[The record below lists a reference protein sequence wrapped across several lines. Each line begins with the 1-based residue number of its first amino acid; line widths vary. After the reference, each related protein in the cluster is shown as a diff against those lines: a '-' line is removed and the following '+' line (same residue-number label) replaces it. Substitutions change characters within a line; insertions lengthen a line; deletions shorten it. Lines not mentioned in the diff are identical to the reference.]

1 MSETEKVNI
10 LLVDDRPE
18 NLMALEASLEDL
30 DLNIV
35 KATSGNEALSLM
47 LENDFALVLLDVQ
60 MPDMNGFETAEVMRE
75 SEGTKNIPI
84 IFVTAISKDQKY
96 VFKGYDT
103 GAVDYLFKPLDP
115 EILKS
120 KAKVFINL
128 HKQKKALEN
137 AALELKKAI
146 ENQKKVN
153 KALQLEII
161 ERKQAEGKLRE
172 SEEKYRAIFEN
183 IQDVYYEA
191 NLDGVILEVSPSI
204 ESISQY
210 KRDELIGKS
219 LYDLYTNPDE
229 RDELIKII
237 LAKGKVSDFEVNLTD
252 KDGSQ
257 NPCSVTV
264 VLVRDEQEN
273 PLKLIGS
280 MRDLRERK
288 QAEQEKM
295 KFEAQLQQSQKLE
308 SVGILAGGI
317 AHDFNNL
324 LAIIMGN
331 ISMTKDDVKPECGVT
346 DFLNEAEKASLLA
359 QNLTKQLITFSKG
372 GAPVKKISYI
382 SNLIEKA
389 TYFALSGSNVG
400 CEFIMPDDLW
410 PVEIDEGQIRHVI
423 NNVVINAVQA
433 MPQGGTI
440 EVCTENF
447 MINADKGSEMLSL
460 QDGTYVKI
468 SFRDQGVG
476 ISDKDLPLIFDPY
489 YSSKERG
496 TQKGMG
502 LGLATSYSIIKQHNG
517 EITAESKLGV
527 GTTINIYLPASEIK
541 VPVKKKLE
549 EKALT
554 GKGKI
559 LVMDDEEMIRK
570 MLSQMVSRLGYE
582 AAFSKEGAETIEI
595 YKKAKESGEPF
606 DAVLLDLTVRGGMGG
621 KDAIEKLIEIDPEV
635 KAVVSSG
642 HSDDPVM
649 TDFRAYGFKGAMN
662 KPFGKNELS
671 KMLNKVIMEGNT

>member
-1 MSETEKVNI
+1 MIATEKVNI

-96 VFKGYDT
+96 VFKGYDM

-252 KDGSQ
+252 KDGTQ

-264 VLVRDEQEN
+264 VLVRDEQGD

-331 ISMTKDDVKPECGVT
+331 ISMTKDDVKPEYGVT

-400 CEFIMPDDLW
+400 CEFNMPDDLW

-582 AAFSKEGAETIEI
+582 AAFSKEGAEAIEI

-606 DAVLLDLTVRGGMGG
+606 DAVLLDLTVRGGMGS

-635 KAVVSSG
+635 KGVVSSG

>member
-1 MSETEKVNI
+1 
-10 LLVDDRPE
+10 
-18 NLMALEASLEDL
+18 
-30 DLNIV
+30 
-35 KATSGNEALSLM
+35 
-47 LENDFALVLLDVQ
+47 
-60 MPDMNGFETAEVMRE
+60 
-75 SEGTKNIPI
+75 
-84 IFVTAISKDQKY
+84 
-96 VFKGYDT
+96 
-103 GAVDYLFKPLDP
+103 
-115 EILKS
+115 
-120 KAKVFINL
+120 
-128 HKQKKALEN
+128 
-137 AALELKKAI
+137 
-146 ENQKKVN
+146 
-153 KALQLEII
+153 
-161 ERKQAEGKLRE
+161 
-172 SEEKYRAIFEN
+172 
-183 IQDVYYEA
+183 
-191 NLDGVILEVSPSI
+191 
-204 ESISQY
+204 
-210 KRDELIGKS
+210 
-219 LYDLYTNPDE
+219 
-229 RDELIKII
+229 
-237 LAKGKVSDFEVNLTD
+237 
-252 KDGSQ
+252 
-257 NPCSVTV
+257 
-264 VLVRDEQEN
+264 
-273 PLKLIGS
+273 
-280 MRDLRERK
+280 
-288 QAEQEKM
+288 
-295 KFEAQLQQSQKLE
+295 
-308 SVGILAGGI
+308 
-317 AHDFNNL
+317 
-324 LAIIMGN
+324 
-331 ISMTKDDVKPECGVT
+331 
-346 DFLNEAEKASLLA
+346 
-359 QNLTKQLITFSKG
+359 
-372 GAPVKKISYI
+372 
-382 SNLIEKA
+382 
-389 TYFALSGSNVG
+389 
-400 CEFIMPDDLW
+400 
-410 PVEIDEGQIRHVI
+410 
-423 NNVVINAVQA
+423 
-433 MPQGGTI
+433 
-440 EVCTENF
+440 

-582 AAFSKEGAETIEI
+582 AAFSKEGAEAIEI